1 MGAQKGLSEEQ
12 KSFFESEG
20 ERGLRV
26 RHQQL
31 FFFFFFFFFL
41 FLFFFRVVNLFCLS

>member
-1 MGAQKGLSEEQ
+1 MGAQEGLSEEQ

-31 FFFFFFFFFL
+31 FFFFFF
-41 FLFFFRVVNLFCLS
+41 LFFFRVVNLWCLS

>member
-26 RHQQL
+26 RQQQ
-31 FFFFFFFFFL
+31 FFFFF

>member
-1 MGAQKGLSEEQ
+1 MGAQEGLSEEQ

-26 RHQQL
+26 RHQQ
-31 FFFFFFFFFL
+31 FFF